1 MLTTNA
7 LSVQLNKK
15 TAKTVLAELRAS
27 PLPLQLDV
35 DALRKAY
42 AEKTPAVPQFR
53 AAGVRNVVTDTEL
66 DLQEHLN
73 NGANPHVPP
82 NEVSALNLPC
92 FEELSLEDMAL
103 VSDSG
108 SSAAGPLSLL
118 SFEPRFMR
126 LPPPILEPE
135 MTEVR
140 WCYGGVMVVVVML
153 TGGFFYVRWWFL
165 DGASSSG

>member
-1 MLTTNA
+1 ML
-7 LSVQLNKK
+7 S
-15 TAKTVLAELRAS
+15 ELRTS
-27 PLPLQLDV
+27 PVPLQLDV
-35 DALRKAY
+35 DAIKKAY

-103 VSDSG
+103 VSEGD
-108 SSAAGPLSLL
+108 AAGPLSLL

-135 MTEVR
+135 LTEVR
-140 WCYGGVMVVVVML
+140 VGPMVAK
-153 TGGFFYVRWWFL
+153 RIR
-165 DGASSSG
+165 